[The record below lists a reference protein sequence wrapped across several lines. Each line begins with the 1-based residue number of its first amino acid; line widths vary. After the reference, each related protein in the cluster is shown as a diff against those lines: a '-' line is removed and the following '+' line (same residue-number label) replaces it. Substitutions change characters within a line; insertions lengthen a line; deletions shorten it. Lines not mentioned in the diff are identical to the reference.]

1 MKTLITITLAALLTA
16 CGCGVDELPVTVKVD
31 APLLVEPTLQTPVAT
46 PEPALTVCA
55 QSNSCEPSPVTLPVR
70 NVTIIEDTQP
80 VCLRDSTP
88 LVMIDGVL
96 TDNCGNKYGNV
107 VK

>member
-16 CGCGVDELPVTVKVD
+16 CGCGVEESPVTVKVD
-31 APLLVEPTLQTPVAT
+31 APLLVEPTLQMPAAT
-46 PEPALTVCA
+46 PEPVLTVCP
-55 QSNSCEPSPVTLPVR
+55 QSNGCEPAPVALPAR
-70 NVTIIEDTQP
+70 KVTTVDDTQP
-80 VCLRDSTP
+80 VCVRDSTP